1 MFPNSFKIT
10 GSRALE
16 VGFFRAFPQHK
27 HHNRRIPADLTKIIT
42 QFHNDLVDA
51 VIENRH
57 GAELPLLMGK
67 FTIYSYKSRGY
78 MDFRRFKSSK
88 QIFQFINNHTDG
100 LNCKLA
106 YENIE
111 RRYRFKDK
119 TMWKFYPSV
128 SFKKKV
134 SEAFREN
141 HVRYIYSPDKTS
153 RFFDA
158 LDFKLKD
165 INDRKIQD
173 YLNNYDELHI
183 E

>member
-16 VGFFRAFPQHK
+16 VGFFRAYPQHSQYNT
-27 HHNRRIPADLTKIIT
+27 HRPVDLTKVIR
-42 QFHNDLVDA
+42 QFHNEFVDA

-78 MDFRRFKSSK
+78 MDFARFKSSK
-88 QIFQFINNHTDG
+88 QLSKFINTHTDG
-100 LNCKLA
+100 LTCRLA
-106 YENIE
+106 YESME

-119 TMWKFYPSV
+119 SMWKFYPSV
-128 SFKKKV
+128 LFKKRV
-134 SEAFREN
+134 SEAFRAN
-141 HVRYIYSPDKTS
+141 HSRYIYSPDKTS
-153 RFFDA
+153 RYYDA

-165 INDRKIQD
+165 INDRKIQE
-173 YLNNYDELHI
+173 YLNNYDELYI